1 MPFNQ
6 EIKGDPFQGDFPDWY
21 GEEPQ
26 GPVAAAVQREVDELI
41 KLRFEPAARHEYL
54 RVLQGRRAAVA
65 PGRYGKGPR
74 DDVITPF
81 DFLPVEVGFDTL
93 LVPGELLITRQSYDG
108 SQGPVGLEA
117 PYRYGKDVLDDYRL
131 EARQVDCPAL
141 RDRVLRLVPTQP
153 MGSQELADT
162 ARALRAEGLDASLCY
177 ITTLAGVVK
186 PPPKKSSSGG
196 AARTAFR
203 VGEARRAGGGADRP
217 VKVAIIDTGIAAKIR
232 PDGWLADVP
241 RDGNIDPLDTFPLP
255 NGDGFLDFAAG
266 HGTFVAGLV
275 QEVAPGADIGVYRA
289 VDSDG
294 IGREVTVAC
303 ALIRAV
309 IEDGAQI
316 VNLSLGCQTQ
326 DNVPP
331 VAIQAA
337 LEIISEWAQK
347 NDRDVLIVAA
357 AGNSGDTTPSW
368 PAAFS
373 TAAAPI
379 TPASPVVVSVAGLKP
394 DMQPAPWSTRGYWV
408 TCSTIGQGLLSTYVE
423 GRDAP
428 PPDGSGQAFGADSW
442 VRWSGTS
449 FAAPQ
454 ITGALALRY
463 QAGGISLRAALNGL
477 LAAGLPVTGF
487 GRAVKILPGI

>member
-6 EIKGDPFQGDFPDWY
+6 AIKGDPFQGDFPDWY

-26 GPVAAAVQREVDELI
+26 GPLAEAVQREVDELI
-41 KLRFEPAARHEYL
+41 KLRFQPAARHEYL
-54 RVLQGRRAAVA
+54 SLLQDRRARL
-65 PGRYGKGPR
+65 PGRYEEGPR

-108 SQGPVGLEA
+108 GQGPVGLEA
-117 PYRYGKDVLDDYRL
+117 PYRYGKDVLADFGL
-131 EARQVDCPAL
+131 EPREVDCPAL

-153 MGSQELADT
+153 MGSQDLADT
-162 ARALRAEGLDASLCY
+162 ARALRARGLDVSLCY

-186 PPPKKSSSGG
+186 PPPHKTSSG
-196 AARTAFR
+196 AAAK
-203 VGEARRAGGGADRP
+203 AALRAGAVRLAGGRPDRP
-217 VKVAIIDTGIAAKIR
+217 VRIAVIDTGIAAEIR
-232 PDGWLADVP
+232 ADGWLAEVP
-241 RDGNIDPLDTFPLP
+241 RNGNIDPLDSFPLP

-275 QEVAPGADIGVYRA
+275 QEVAPGTDIAVYRA

-294 IGREVTVAC
+294 IGSEVTVAC
-303 ALIRAV
+303 AMIRAV

-337 LEIISEWAQK
+337 LEIIGEWER
-347 NDRDVLIVAA
+347 DTGRDVIIVAA

-368 PAAFS
+368 PAAFP
-373 TAAAPI
+373 T
-379 TPASPVVVSVAGLKP
+379 VVSVAGLEP
-394 DMQPAPWSTRGYWV
+394 DMQPAPWSSRGYWI

-428 PPDGSGQAFGADSW
+428 PPTGSGQVFGQDSW

-454 ITGALALRY
+454 ITGALARRY
-463 QAGGISLRAALNGL
+463 QDEGISLRDALNGL
-477 LAAGLPVTGF
+477 LAAGLPITGF
-487 GRAVKILPGI
+487 GRAVKILRGI